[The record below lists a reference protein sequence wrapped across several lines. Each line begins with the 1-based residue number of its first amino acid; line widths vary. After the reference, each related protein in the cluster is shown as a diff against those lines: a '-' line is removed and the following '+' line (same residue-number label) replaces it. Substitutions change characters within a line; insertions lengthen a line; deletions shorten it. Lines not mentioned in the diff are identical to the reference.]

1 MRYRLEKH
9 VSRIPF
15 LSFFSLPSILLRHY
29 STKGQHILREPSVSF
44 AGEETEGNVYLSIN
58 RGTFEPED
66 LCKRRRYTTPT
77 PERTAD

>member
-1 MRYRLEKH
+1 MRYRSEKH

-44 AGEETEGNVYLSIN
+44 VGEETEGNVYLSIN